1 MPDEAVLEI
10 EGSPDAGDPIPVR
23 GPLTTMGRHPDNDV
37 VVAEQGVSRKHAE
50 IVAKDLE
57 FHIEDLSTT
66 NGTFVNDKKIP
77 AEGHRLQDGDGIR
90 LARSKVSFV
99 FRSPMANT
107 LQITLAHSLVET
119 VGVAPMT
126 QVVVAPQETEDLY
139 KGTVRLNL
147 RAEGD
152 KALVVQ
158 FTQRL
163 SEKPEF
169 RVLRLSNNSKGGVDV
184 WLALR
189 EPLSLKSMLEAVQG
203 VVDISPTSGR
213 DLSPESSDSPLTV
226 FLKSDD
232 KRPEPSD

>member
-37 VVAEQGVSRKHAE
+37 VVAEQGVSRKHAK

-107 LQITLAHSLVET
+107 LQITLVHSLVET
-119 VGVAPMT
+119 VGAAPMT
-126 QVVVAPQETEDLY
+126 QVVVAPQET
-139 KGTVRLNL
+139 
-147 RAEGD
+147 
-152 KALVVQ
+152 
-158 FTQRL
+158 
-163 SEKPEF
+163 
-169 RVLRLSNNSKGGVDV
+169 
-184 WLALR
+184 
-189 EPLSLKSMLEAVQG
+189 
-203 VVDISPTSGR
+203 
-213 DLSPESSDSPLTV
+213 
-226 FLKSDD
+226 
-232 KRPEPSD
+232 